1 MTAHDAI
8 QAERILRVETPL
20 GPDVLLPERMELRE
34 GVGGLFEA
42 RVAVRSK
49 EVALAPGDLI
59 GRPVDVSLET
69 AWGRRRT
76 WNALCTELVEH
87 PRLTRGLRSY
97 RLVLRPAAWVMTQRS
112 DARIWMGKT
121 AVEVAETLLAEHGL
135 PSPDVSGVVE
145 PVEPHHYSVQWLE
158 TDWDYLVRRL
168 EADGLWHWFR
178 HEGGSPGSVSAVHR
192 LHLANHQA
200 GWRPGG
206 EAPDGGDVRYSL
218 GSADRNRIDRFVRTY
233 AMRAGARAGRD
244 WNFLTPSH
252 TPEGTTPT
260 LHALPRNGPLELFE
274 YPSMGGW
281 GPEGGASDGIDA
293 ARVEARS
300 RLRMQATEAD
310 HERVEGGG
318 DVRSLAPGRRFT
330 PYDVANPDQVFEEHV
345 ATAVLHR
352 VVDRSYET
360 AQDEPDYACAF
371 EAVPSRVPLTP
382 HRTTARPR
390 IDGQQIAVVAGPMGE
405 EIHPDAHGRVKLWF
419 PWDRRAAKDGTD
431 TCWVRVAQSWAGAG
445 WGAQTI
451 PRIGMEVLVSYLDG
465 DPDRPIVTGAVPN
478 AQKTTPYEL
487 PRHKTRTVLRSNTHR
502 SGDPDQFN
510 EISFEDEA
518 GREDLFLH
526 AQRDQTTK
534 VLNDQSANVGR
545 HRVEHVGEN
554 ASLTV
559 QGNARERTHRNKS
572 VAVGGVGFA
581 MLGLIG
587 PLMQAGGRLLSRG
600 GAEAGAEPVA
610 GMGGHLS
617 GAAEAG
623 AEVSSLLG
631 WAGFRRSG
639 RHRPDQGV
647 EQAAAASALGAKVGA
662 LMMGRGTLTSFVERF
677 RNDTVGLSRSEQ
689 VGLVKSTVVG
699 NVQKTAVGKLKT
711 LVVGEDYDYEAR
723 RSIFGRTTRHTL
735 TAKERFVVSGPGGSI
750 TIDASG
756 ITIRTKHLKVR
767 SPRVDFLSG
776 SPDQTAALQSDKPF
790 VEECRGK

>member
-112 DARIWMGKT
+112 DARIWRDRT
-121 AVEVAETLLAEHGL
+121 AVEVAETLMSEHGL
-135 PSPDVSGVVE
+135 PGPDVSGVVH
-145 PVEPHHYSVQWLE
+145 PVEPHHHSVQWLE

-178 HEGGSPGSVSAVHR
+178 HEGGAPGAVAATHR

-200 GWRPGG
+200 GWRPGA

-218 GSADRNRIDRFVRTY
+218 GSADRNRIDRLVRTY
-233 AMRAGARAGRD
+233 AMRSGARAGRD
-244 WNFLTPSH
+244 WNFLTPSY
-252 TPEGTTPT
+252 TPEGATPT
-260 LHALPRNGPLELFE
+260 IHTLPRNGPLELFD

-300 RLRMQATEAD
+300 RMRMQATEAD

-360 AQDEPDYACAF
+360 AEDEPDYACAF

-478 AQKTTPYEL
+478 AQKTTPYPL
-487 PRHKTRTVLRSNTHR
+487 PEHKTKSVFRSNTHR

-510 EISFEDEA
+510 EISLEDET
-518 GREDLFLH
+518 GQENMFFH
-526 AQRDQTTK
+526 AQKDQTIRVLDTRAKRVDRDQ
-534 VLNDQSANVGR
+534 VESVGR
-545 HRVEHVGEN
+545 NKAIEVERNHQETIGGSMNLSVGSGGIGLFGLLGGIAAAGGQDALAGSEAVGDKGVSGFVGNVAAVGAAVAAMTAPGHGGFARAGNHR
-554 ASLTV
+554 
-559 QGNARERTHRNKS
+559 
-572 VAVGGVGFA
+572 AVGGA
-581 MLGLIG
+581 EQASAASTLGG
-587 PLMQAGGRLLSRG
+587 LLSSVMPMPG
-600 GAEAGAEPVA
+600 I
-610 GMGGHLS
+610 
-617 GAAEAG
+617 
-623 AEVSSLLG
+623 
-631 WAGFRRSG
+631 
-639 RHRPDQGV
+639 
-647 EQAAAASALGAKVGA
+647 
-662 LMMGRGTLTSFVERF
+662 LTTVVERF
-677 RNDTVGLSRSEQ
+677 RSDTIGLARTEQIGAYKNTSVGHTMTIHAGREFIINC
-689 VGLVKSTVVG
+689 GKSKFVMDADG
-699 NVQKTAVGKLKT
+699 NV
-711 LVVGEDYDYEAR
+711 
-723 RSIFGRTTRHTL
+723 
-735 TAKERFVVSGPGGSI
+735 
-750 TIDASG
+750 TIIGTKFNFSASG
-756 ITIRTKHLKVR
+756 HVQINGEIIDLN
-767 SPRVDFLSG
+767 
-776 SPDQTAALQSDKPF
+776 
-790 VEECRGK
+790 